1 MRLFND
7 EEAVID
13 STNKNRAQQCSDAKP
28 ELPESETLVDPE
40 MYDDEPEM
48 EVQVV
53 KEEGDKDL

>member
-7 EEAVID
+7 DEEIID
-13 STNKNRAQQCSDAKP
+13 STNKNRAQKYSDAKP
-28 ELPESETLVDPE
+28 ELPESEILIDPE

-48 EVQVV
+48 EVQAV